1 MSHNTKVVLKSGLE
15 IPQLAIGTSAFG
27 GLFAAVSDSEVAQ
40 VVESSIEH
48 GINFFDT
55 APHYGKGS
63 AEKRLGKV
71 IKAYPRESLVISSKV
86 GRLLVK
92 SNGGDDPGW
101 ENSDPQVER
110 TFDYSAYGIE
120 KSLEDSLKRLELE
133 RLDMV
138 FIHDPDDHA
147 DQAITVAYPVLEK
160 MRNQG
165 LITAIGVGITTTA
178 IPTRFVHETDIDV
191 VLMALRYTLLDQSA
205 ALDLLPAALEK
216 GVSVIAGGVFN
227 SGILINPGKD
237 STFNYMPASPEI
249 VHRAQVIQKFL
260 SEHTTSLAQVAMQ
273 FPLRHPAICAVL
285 VGCRSRDEVLQ
296 NIADF
301 DTVIAEDIW
310 LEIED
315 FLFSLPK
322 I

>member
-101 ENSDPQVER
+101 ENSDPLVE
-110 TFDYSAYGIE
+110 TLNDVDELNKFITNEINSA
-120 KSLEDSLKRLELE
+120 
-133 RLDMV
+133 
-138 FIHDPDDHA
+138 A
-147 DQAITVAYPVLEK
+147 DKAITK
-160 MRNQG
+160 IN
-165 LITAIGVGITTTA
+165 
-178 IPTRFVHETDIDV
+178 FSKNNK
-191 VLMALRYTLLDQSA
+191 DQLPKPI
-205 ALDLLPAALEK
+205 LDLIKERRAIRGRAK
-216 GVSVIAGGVFN
+216 
-227 SGILINPGKD
+227 KD
-237 STFNYMPASPEI
+237 EVARKHYN
-249 VHRAQVIQKFL
+249 FL
-260 SEHTTSLAQVAMQ
+260 SKEINRAITEHTSQK
-273 FPLRHPAICAVL
+273 
-285 VGCRSRDEVLQ
+285 
-296 NIADF
+296 
-301 DTVIAEDIW
+301 W
-310 LEIED
+310 ED
-315 FLFSLPK
+315 FLKKFGPNCTSSRPFWKRVNKIRNNTSSNRSLPTLNLGGRVFKSSAEKANLFADQLEK
-322 I
+322 IFQGPTGSFDE